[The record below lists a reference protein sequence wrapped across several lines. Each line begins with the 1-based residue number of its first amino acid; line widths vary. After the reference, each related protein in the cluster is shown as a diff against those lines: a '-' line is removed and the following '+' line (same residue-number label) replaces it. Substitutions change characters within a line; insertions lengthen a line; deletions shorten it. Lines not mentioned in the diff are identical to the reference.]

1 MDGRKKQQQ
10 LTVGAIGLGAMG
22 YQMAR
27 HARNAG
33 HTILGYD
40 VSADAVTK
48 AADIGVQGITDLA
61 ELGAKSDVVLVMVQ
75 TDAQV
80 EEVVAASGLLEAM
93 RPGSVICVATST
105 APQTCKRLAEMA
117 EARGVGFL
125 DTPVVLGQQ
134 AADEGRLTILV
145 GGEERW
151 LEVAR
156 PVLAC
161 FGRQIL
167 HVGESG
173 QGQVAKIVNN
183 MLLWSTMCA
192 NYEALSLARALG
204 ADLEKLIAALGHS
217 SGANWSLSRWGK
229 SYPKWAEKDMDAV
242 LDLAQAAKLPLP
254 LHGLV
259 DQMIKTIDNPRMRA
273 LFDK

>member
-1 MDGRKKQQQ
+1 MDRRDEYQQ

-27 HARNAG
+27 HAQNAG
-33 HTILGYD
+33 HAILGYD
-40 VSADAVTK
+40 VFAEAMTK
-48 AADIGVQGITDLA
+48 ASEIGVEGVADLA
-61 ELGAKSDVVLVMVQ
+61 ALGARSDVVLVMVQ

-80 EEVVAASGLLEAM
+80 DDVIAQSGLLEAM

-105 APQTCKRLAEMA
+105 APETCQRLAGEA
-117 EARGVGFL
+117 AARGVGFL

-156 PVLAC
+156 PVLSS

-173 QGQVAKIVNN
+173 QGQVAKIINN

-229 SYPKWAEKDMDAV
+229 SYPKWAEKDMDTV
-242 LDLAQAAKLPLP
+242 LELAQAAKLPLP

-273 LFDK
+273 LLEK